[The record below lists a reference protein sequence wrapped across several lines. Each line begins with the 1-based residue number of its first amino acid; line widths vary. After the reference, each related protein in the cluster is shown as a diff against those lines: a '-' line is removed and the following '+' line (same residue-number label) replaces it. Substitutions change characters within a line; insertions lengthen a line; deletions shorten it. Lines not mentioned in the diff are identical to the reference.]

1 VQAGDVARAKFNST
15 MYGAQSKLAFVVNK
29 GSHSF
34 TPSVG
39 AKYISFGQSGYRE
52 SGSNYNMKVD
62 RRRIQSINTL
72 LALKYGYVL
81 TMDKVQMVPAL
92 EVGVN
97 RDLMIKS
104 DDKLN
109 SRFINTGDVFSV
121 SINLPKRTSVFA
133 TPSIKLQNNIVD
145 VDLSYTLEKRGA
157 VGNHLGCVKVKL
169 KF

>member
-1 VQAGDVARAKFNST
+1 
-15 MYGAQSKLAFVVNK
+15 
-29 GSHSF
+29 
-34 TPSVG
+34 
-39 AKYISFGQSGYRE
+39 
-52 SGSNYNMKVD
+52 
-62 RRRIQSINTL
+62 
-72 LALKYGYVL
+72 
-81 TMDKVQMVPAL
+81 MVPAL

-109 SRFINTGDVFSV
+109 SRFTSTGDVFSV

-157 VGNHLGCVKVKL
+157 VSNHLGCVKVKL